1 MTAARMRIVL
11 PVALAAF
18 ALSANAG
25 DPPAVAALGFVQHES
40 DRGPLLL
47 GRVDAADILAAL
59 PDWPEE
65 LDGWQPDAT
74 VVAALGAIAT
84 PTDILCVLGTWCE
97 DSQRE
102 VPRFW
107 RLLEAAG
114 NPHLR
119 LSMVAVGR
127 AGDPV
132 ANQTLADLG
141 FGEDY
146 RAEHGIEKVP
156 TFVFSHDGRE
166 IGRIVETPAVSLEVD
181 AAGILGGAGLLQ
193 DQRRTPGDG
202 QDTGGEWR

>member
-1 MTAARMRIVL
+1 M
-11 PVALAAF
+11 
-18 ALSANAG
+18 
-25 DPPAVAALGFVQHES
+25 AALQAV
-40 DRGPLLL
+40 
-47 GRVDAADILAAL
+47 
-59 PDWPEE
+59 
-65 LDGWQPDAT
+65 
-74 VVAALGAIAT
+74 AT

-127 AGDPV
+127 AGDAV
-132 ANQTLADLG
+132 ANQALADLG
-141 FGEDY
+141 LGEDY

-166 IGRIVETPAVSLEVD
+166 IGRIVETPVVSLEAD
-181 AAGILGGAGLLQ
+181 AAAILRGAGLLP
-193 DQRRTPGDG
+193 DERRPPDDG
-202 QDTGGEWR
+202 QDAGGGWR